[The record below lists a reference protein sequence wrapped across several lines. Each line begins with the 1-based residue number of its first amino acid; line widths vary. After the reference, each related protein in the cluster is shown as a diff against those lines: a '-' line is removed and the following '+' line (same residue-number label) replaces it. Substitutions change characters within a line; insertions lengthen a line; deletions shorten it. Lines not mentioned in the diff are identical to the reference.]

1 MKAFL
6 LAAGEGTRLR
16 PLTERTPKCLLPIG
30 PPQPA
35 RTGRSGDPGSGVP
48 LLEIWLENCAVAGIT
63 EVLVNVHA
71 HREQVK
77 DFARRQPSG
86 VKVRIAEEPELLGS
100 AGTLAENKKFVA
112 QEKEFYVLYGDVLTN
127 ADLCALLRFHR
138 ERDVAATIGI
148 YQVPD
153 PSRCG
158 IVSVDERG
166 LVRSFVEKPACPES
180 NWAFSGLMVAR
191 PEILEMVPQKRPADI
206 GFDLLPKLVGKMA
219 ACRIEDFVLDI
230 GTMENYMAAKSSWP
244 GLRSANAQGNHF

>member
-1 MKAFL
+1 VKAFL
-6 LAAGEGTRLR
+6 LAAGEGSRLR
-16 PLTERTPKCLLPIG
+16 PLTERTPKCLLPIE
-30 PPQPA
+30 PPQPTK
-35 RTGRSGDPGSGVP
+35 TGRSGDPGRGVP
-48 LLEIWLENCAVAGIT
+48 LLEIWLENCAAAGIK

-71 HREQVK
+71 HPEQVK
-77 DFARRQPSG
+77 DFARRQLSG

-100 AGTLAENKKFVA
+100 AGTLAENKEFVE

-127 ADLCALLRFHR
+127 ADLGELLRFHR

-148 YQVPD
+148 YKVPD
-153 PSRCG
+153 PARCG

-166 LVRSFVEKPACPES
+166 LARSFVEKPERPES

-191 PEILEMVPQKRPADI
+191 PEILEMVPQNRPADI

-219 ACRIEDFVLDI
+219 ACKIEDFVLDI
-230 GTMENYMAAKSSWP
+230 GTMENYIAAKSSWP